1 MNRRPYH
8 RPEAVEVLEVL
19 SIIPVTARKGWRI
32 ARVKQ
37 NGLEFAELRACSFD
51 PGWQPSAGD
60 HRSVIRGPAL
70 RRVIAALEALDAK
83 IGGKA

>member
-1 MNRRPYH
+1 MSRRPFH
-8 RPEAVEVLEVL
+8 RSEAVELVEVL
-19 SIIPVTARKGWRI
+19 AFVPVTARKGWRV

-60 HRSVIRGPAL
+60 HRSAIRAPAL

-83 IGGKA
+83 IGGGE

>member
-1 MNRRPYH
+1 MRRRPFH
-8 RPEAVEVLEVL
+8 KPEAIDLIEVLAFV
-19 SIIPVTARKGWRI
+19 PVTPRKGWRI
-32 ARVKQ
+32 ARVRQ
-37 NGLEFAELRACSFD
+37 GGIEFAELRACSFD

-70 RRVIAALEALDAK
+70 RRVISALEALDVK